1 MPMKLDAHIE
11 NMYSMSSDLKMS
23 TMKSEAGRPVSPACT
38 LGSAVVAVCAPATDV
53 CCAISAAAAPVA
65 APVRKLRRSTP
76 AFFGSSMCRYP
87 ITALARC
94 QFSVLRRRGNRET
107 KGGASRGRVRGR
119 DLAAVGGDDAARYR
133 QPESQAVRARGV
145 ERLEQPR
152 QRFRWDPGAGIGHG
166 NLDSIGR

>member
-23 TMKSEAGRPVSPACT
+23 TMKSDAGLAVSPPCT
-38 LGSAVVAVCAPATDV
+38 LGSAVVAVCAPATEV

-76 AFFGSSMCRYP
+76 GFFASSMCRYP

-94 QFSVLRRRGNRET
+94 QFGVPCRRGNRET
-107 KGGASRGRVRGR
+107 KGGSSGGVVHGR
-119 DLAAVGGDDAARYR
+119 DVAAMGRDDAARYR
-133 QPESQAVRARGV
+133 QSQSEAVRTSGV
-145 ERLEQPR
+145 ERLEQSR
-152 QRFRWDPGAGIGHG
+152 
-166 NLDSIGR
+166 